1 MMNAQRIKRASTV
14 RRATA
19 GIMADGDER
28 CVTLVHSMR
37 ITAIETI
44 RLSRGIAVHAGAI
57 RWLWVRV
64 HTDAGLVGLGE
75 TYPHPDAEAA
85 IIHNALATVLLGRD
99 PLEIDRLWSDMFQA
113 ISYSGWA
120 GAEMR
125 AISAIDV
132 ALWDLA
138 GKSSGVPVYQL
149 LGGASREAIR
159 TYNTCY
165 DHIDFL
171 TEPVKLARDLA
182 RSGIHAMKIWPFD
195 PVARETRGQY
205 ITPAQMRQGLEPLR
219 LIREELGDS
228 MDVAMEFHGYWIL
241 HCAIEIDKAL
251 EPYSPLW
258 LEEMLPQDNLAAYHE
273 LAQSTR
279 LPLCVSE
286 RLMTRWGFREI
297 LENRAAR
304 IVMPDICWC
313 GGISEA
319 KKIAAMAETYYLPVA
334 PHNCGGPVLH
344 AASAHLAANLTN
356 LYILETVRR
365 HYLDEYRGMVTNTLA
380 VKDGLV
386 ALPPGPGL
394 GVELDPGV
402 FECKDAVVKKTGE

>member
-1 MMNAQRIKRASTV
+1 MQ
-14 RRATA
+14 
-19 GIMADGDER
+19 
-28 CVTLVHSMR
+28 

-44 RLSRGIAVHAGAI
+44 RLARGITVHAGPI
-57 RWLWVRV
+57 RWLWVRI
-64 HTDAGLVGLGE
+64 HTDTGLTGLGE
-75 TYPHPDAEAA
+75 TYPHPEAEAA
-85 IIHNALATVLLGRD
+85 IIHQALAPVLLGRD
-99 PLEIDRLWSDMFQA
+99 PLSIDRLWADMFQA

-125 AISAIDV
+125 AISAVDI

-138 GKSSGVPVYQL
+138 GKVTGAPVYQL
-149 LGGASREAIR
+149 LGGASRESIR

-171 TEPVKLARDLA
+171 KEPVKLARDLA

-195 PVARETRGQY
+195 PVARETRGQF
-205 ITPAQMRQGLEPLR
+205 ITAAQMRQGIEPLR

-228 MDVAMEFHGYWIL
+228 MDVAMEFHGYWSL
-241 HCAIEIDKAL
+241 PCAIEIAYAL
-251 EPYSPLW
+251 EPHSPMW
-258 LEEMLPQDNLAAYHE
+258 LEEMLPQDNLAAYAE
-273 LAQSTR
+273 LARATR
-279 LPLCVSE
+279 LPLCLSE

-304 IVMPDICWC
+304 IIMPDISWC

-344 AASAHLAANLTN
+344 AASAHLAANLSN
-356 LYILETVRR
+356 LHILETVRR
-365 HYLDEYRGMVTNTLA
+365 HYLEEYRGIVTNTLT
-380 VKDGLV
+380 VVDGT
-386 ALPPGPGL
+386 LPLPSGPGL
-394 GVELDPGV
+394 GVELDPAV
-402 FECKDAVVKKTGE
+402 LARPDATVERTSA